1 MTSIQTIMRT
11 SAIIYAEESSARSS
25 KTVKRHFVEAALVS
39 VENQPQT
46 VEQLISSLQAL
57 FELVIIEDEIYPI
70 LDDDKYFVRI
80 NADRK
85 DLTKY
90 YLPKNRFD
98 AMSKKAQNNLGAVI
112 NDYITQNEKIDSES
126 FIDLLHRYLY
136 NLLNTNI
143 QAFNQ
148 LLERKQDKISPV
160 INVDSFE
167 DEEIEQINSF
177 LKWDN
182 ADKDKA
188 LFELVN
194 YCIDY
199 ASAINSINQND
210 IVSALRNKRLY
221 LDNSLIY
228 RALGINGEYRRERA
242 KNLLRRCVDSGQ
254 SIYISSVSRK
264 EFFETIDFHLKQLN
278 ETTPYGNINPNLFKK
293 YSNGSFYQYYH
304 EWRRGRE
311 TYGYTTLRL
320 HIQNEYD
327 KLIREYSINEDF
339 KQLFSEDDS
348 STIDKYTEEIK
359 AHKWQKNPN
368 LHENDAKNM
377 LWIEKARG
385 DCDHNIKDTKFY
397 FLTTDRKLQEW
408 DLSHSNN
415 QPITMLPSQWLA
427 LLLKFFSQTNNDYK
441 SFVSFLSIPKDKI
454 EITPEDLQEVLAGI
468 SEITE
473 DFKQQE
479 DIVTN
484 LIEIDGALNVRN
496 RIDAKK
502 YAKDK
507 LEKHFQNQLEEQ
519 RLEYDRQL
527 CAQKD
532 ASEQQAKDA
541 SKAYEALIAS
551 IRAEFD
557 KRDKEA
563 KSLKTKDKLDTVVQ
577 RLKDTK
583 RIQKLIVDNSQT
595 REDRLRRLV
604 GIIYVLIIIAWI
616 ILLIKI
622 GWDTME
628 MWTYIIGA
636 VFGVIPIIFTII
648 TNKKINPLSLFDE
661 FKNNAYDKLCVKYGF
676 QESEISD
683 LEQMKTD
690 LEKQLCEDES

>member
-46 VEQLISSLQAL
+46 VEQLISSLQSL

-98 AMSKKAQNNLGAVI
+98 AMSKKAQNDLGAVI
-112 NDYITQNEKIDSES
+112 NDYIVQNEKIDSES

-160 INVDSFE
+160 INIDSFE

-339 KQLFSEDDS
+339 KQLFSDDDS

-454 EITPEDLQEVLAGI
+454 EITPEELQEVLAGI

-473 DFKQQE
+473 DFKKQE

-519 RLEYDRQL
+519 RQEYNRQL

-532 ASEQQAKDA
+532 SSEQQAKDA
-541 SKAYEALIAS
+541 SKAYEAIIAS

-557 KRDKEA
+557 KRDKET
-563 KSLKTKDKLDTVVQ
+563 KFLKTKDKLDTVVQ

-636 VFGVIPIIFTII
+636 VFGVTPIIFTII
-648 TNKKINPLSLFDE
+648 TNKKINPFSLFDE
-661 FKNNAYDKLCVKYGF
+661 YKNKVFDKLCVKYGF